1 MRAED
6 WPTAREQ
13 NGEMCSSGSEATSA
27 GTGKEILRAPRWQ
40 SLCVPSPLAQPT
52 VFGGAGRGGGAQ
64 YVPVSRTQEG
74 PGLQHAFFWP
84 LREFNSQ
91 LTPNKKCFV
100 RKRKTRW
107 RGTVRLKDFRGLSTG
122 PNFLGGGRMHLK
134 NNRKLE
140 IWIVEDLKALLL
152 FFLGVMIK
160 ARVQAGSLAGTGC
173 SPWGWG
179 AGLPRCHREG
189 GCGGGEGPCAR
200 QRC

>member
-1 MRAED
+1 MKCAAAGVKPRQLGLVRRYSGLLGGSPCAFLVLS
-6 WPTAREQ
+6 PNQ
-13 NGEMCSSGSEATSA
+13 QSS
-27 GTGKEILRAPRWQ
+27 
-40 SLCVPSPLAQPT
+40 V
-52 VFGGAGRGGGAQ
+52 GRGGGGAQ